1 MSHLLLLY
9 SLDGPTTK
17 LKFYDIV
24 PPMPNA
30 KSAKNRNDAVKIEA
44 KITWIAIENL
54 ILLAKWSTSATNDIM
69 AKYNAGK

>member
-1 MSHLLLLY
+1 
-9 SLDGPTTK
+9 
-17 LKFYDIV
+17 
-24 PPMPNA
+24 MPNA

-54 ILLAKWSTSATNDIM
+54 ILLAKWSTSDTNDIM